1 MLFIIMLLVSVM
13 PVFADEGSEVPP
25 ITLNVK
31 AGELSSLIPESKK
44 YKITNL
50 KLIGELNIDDILF
63 IREMGACRNYLNEG
77 CLQHLD
83 ISDVTFVGHGSC
95 WEYSE
100 YGDLLS
106 YVDLKTNEHI
116 FYGSQSLQTIKLP
129 RTLKYLGKGFLAECD
144 NLVSVTLPSALNDFD
159 PTAFDD
165 CGKLT
170 SIMIDAKNPY
180 FHSDDSVLFNKDC
193 TELVFAAKLT
203 DYVIPNSVVRI
214 RSSAFSNC
222 SGLTSVTFP
231 SGLTEI
237 GSGAFKGCSGLTSLT
252 FPSGLTEIGSGAF
265 EDCSGLTSLTLPPGL
280 TTIAGSAF
288 RYSSGL
294 TSVTFPSGLTRIE
307 GYAFSGCSGLTSL
320 TFPSGLTEI
329 GNGAFEDCSGLTSLT
344 FPSGLTT
351 IEDSVCCGCSGLT
364 SLTFPSGLT
373 TIEASAFKYCSGLTS
388 VTFPPSLTRIKDSA
402 FSNCSG
408 LTSVTFP
415 SGLTEIGS
423 LAFSGCSGL
432 TSLAFPSSL
441 TTIGQGAFFNAS
453 NIKSIYS
460 YASFPPKLGVDVF
473 NDKVQQTSIL
483 YVPKDSYQDYW
494 FSDTWGNFENIKTFD
509 ASAVEPVFTADDAS
523 ETSRYTV
530 GGQKQGNPVKGL
542 NIIKMSDGSV
552 KKIMVQ

>member
-1 MLFIIMLLVSVM
+1 MSTLLSKIRFLLIAIMWVAGVATT
-13 PVFADEGSEVPP
+13 FADDGSVTPT
-25 ITLNVK
+25 ISLNVK
-31 AGELSSLIPESKK
+31 EGELRSLIPESKK

-50 KLIGELNIDDILF
+50 KLTGELNIRDILF
-63 IREMGACRNYLNEG
+63 IREMGACRENYNKG

-83 ISDVTFVGHGSC
+83 ISDVTFVGNGSFR
-95 WEYSE
+95 EFSE
-100 YGDLLS
+100 DGDLLF
-106 YVDLKTNEHI
+106 YVDLKTNRNI

-129 RTLKYLGKGFLAECD
+129 RTLKFLGKGFLAECD
-144 NLVSVTLPSALNDFD
+144 NLVSVTLPSALNDFE
-159 PTAFDD
+159 PLAFEN

-214 RSSAFSNC
+214 WNSAFSNC

-231 SGLTEI
+231 SSLTWI
-237 GSGAFKGCSGLTSLT
+237 GYWAFEGCSGLTSLT
-252 FPSGLTEIGSGAF
+252 FPSSLTWIGDAAF
-265 EDCSGLTSLTLPPGL
+265 RNCSGLTSLSFPPGL
-280 TTIAGSAF
+280 T
-288 RYSSGL
+288 
-294 TSVTFPSGLTRIE
+294 RIKDS
-307 GYAFSGCSGLTSL
+307 AFSGCSGLTSL
-320 TFPSGLTEI
+320 TFPSGLTTI
-329 GNGAFEDCSGLTSLT
+329 GS
-344 FPSGLTT
+344 
-351 IEDSVCCGCSGLT
+351 
-364 SLTFPSGLT
+364 
-373 TIEASAFKYCSGLTS
+373 
-388 VTFPPSLTRIKDSA
+388 SA
-402 FSNCSG
+402 FSGCSG

-415 SGLTEIGS
+415 SVLTEIGS

-432 TSLAFPSSL
+432 ISLAFPSSL

-453 NIKSIYS
+453 NIKTIYS

-494 FSDTWGNFENIKTFD
+494 FSDTWGNFENVKTFD

-530 GGQKQGNPVKGL
+530 GGQRQDNPVKGL

>member
-1 MLFIIMLLVSVM
+1 MKTILYKVKLMLFIIMLFVSVM
-13 PVFADEGSEVPP
+13 PVFADEGFEVPP

-31 AGELSSLIPESKK
+31 AGELSSLIPKSKK

-83 ISDVTFVGHGSC
+83 ISDVTFVGHGSW

-144 NLVSVTLPSALNDFD
+144 NLVSVTLPSALNDFE
-159 PTAFDD
+159 PLAFEN

-214 RSSAFSNC
+214 WNSAFSNC

-231 SGLTEI
+231 SSLTWI
-237 GSGAFKGCSGLTSLT
+237 GYWAFEGCSGLTSLT
-252 FPSGLTEIGSGAF
+252 FPSSLTWIGDAAFRNCSGLTSLSFPPGLTRIKDSAFSG
-265 EDCSGLTSLTLPPGL
+265 CSGLTSLTFPSSL
-280 TTIAGSAF
+280 TTIGSSAF
-288 RYSSGL
+288 SGCSGL
-294 TSVTFPSGLTRIE
+294 TSLTFPPGLTRIE
-307 GYAFSGCSGLTSL
+307 DSAFSGCSGLTSL
-320 TFPSGLTEI
+320 TFPSGLTTI
-329 GNGAFEDCSGLTSLT
+329 GSSAFS
-344 FPSGLTT
+344 
-351 IEDSVCCGCSGLT
+351 GCSGLT
-364 SLTFPSGLT
+364 SLTFPPG
-373 TIEASAFKYCSGLTS
+373 
-388 VTFPPSLTRIKDSA
+388 LTRIEDSA
-402 FSNCSG
+402 FSGCSG

-415 SGLTEIGS
+415 SVLTEIGS

-432 TSLAFPSSL
+432 ISLAFPSSL

-453 NIKSIYS
+453 NIKTIYS

-494 FSDTWGNFENIKTFD
+494 FSDTWGNFENVKTFD

-530 GGQKQGNPVKGL
+530 GGQRQDNPVKGL

>member
-1 MLFIIMLLVSVM
+1 MKTILYKVKLMLFIIMLLVSVM

-237 GSGAFKGCSGLTSLT
+237 GS
-252 FPSGLTEIGSGAF
+252 
-265 EDCSGLTSLTLPPGL
+265 
-280 TTIAGSAF
+280 
-288 RYSSGL
+288 
-294 TSVTFPSGLTRIE
+294 
-307 GYAFSGCSGLTSL
+307 
-320 TFPSGLTEI
+320 
-329 GNGAFEDCSGLTSLT
+329 
-344 FPSGLTT
+344 
-351 IEDSVCCGCSGLT
+351 
-364 SLTFPSGLT
+364 
-373 TIEASAFKYCSGLTS
+373 
-388 VTFPPSLTRIKDSA
+388 
-402 FSNCSG
+402 
-408 LTSVTFP
+408 
-415 SGLTEIGS
+415 

>member
-1 MLFIIMLLVSVM
+1 MSTLLSKIRFLLIAIMWVAGVATT
-13 PVFADEGSEVPP
+13 FADDGSVTPT
-25 ITLNVK
+25 ISLNVK
-31 AGELSSLIPESKK
+31 EGELRSLIPESKK

-50 KLIGELNIDDILF
+50 KLTGELNIRDILF
-63 IREMGACRNYLNEG
+63 IREMGACRENYNKG

-83 ISDVTFVGHGSC
+83 ISDVTFVGNGSFR
-95 WEYSE
+95 EFSE
-100 YGDLLS
+100 DGDLLF
-106 YVDLKTNEHI
+106 YVDLKTNRNI

-129 RTLKYLGKGFLAECD
+129 RTLKFLGKGFLAECD
-144 NLVSVTLPSALNDFD
+144 NLVSVTLPSALNDFE
-159 PTAFDD
+159 PLAFEN

-214 RSSAFSNC
+214 WNSAFSNC

-231 SGLTEI
+231 SSLTWI
-237 GSGAFKGCSGLTSLT
+237 GDAAFRNCSGLTSLS
-252 FPSGLTEIGSGAF
+252 F
-265 EDCSGLTSLTLPPGL
+265 PPGL
-280 TTIAGSAF
+280 T
-288 RYSSGL
+288 
-294 TSVTFPSGLTRIE
+294 RIKDS
-307 GYAFSGCSGLTSL
+307 AFSGCSGLTSL
-320 TFPSGLTEI
+320 TFPSGLTTI
-329 GNGAFEDCSGLTSLT
+329 GS
-344 FPSGLTT
+344 
-351 IEDSVCCGCSGLT
+351 
-364 SLTFPSGLT
+364 
-373 TIEASAFKYCSGLTS
+373 
-388 VTFPPSLTRIKDSA
+388 SA
-402 FSNCSG
+402 FSGCSG

-415 SGLTEIGS
+415 SVLTEIGS

-432 TSLAFPSSL
+432 ISLAFPSSL

-453 NIKSIYS
+453 NIKTIYS

-494 FSDTWGNFENIKTFD
+494 FSDTWGNFENVKTFD

-530 GGQKQGNPVKGL
+530 GGQRQDNPVKGL

>member
-1 MLFIIMLLVSVM
+1 MKTILYKVKLMLFIIMLFVSVM
-13 PVFADEGSEVPP
+13 PVFADEGFEVPP

-31 AGELSSLIPESKK
+31 AGELSSLIPKSKK

-83 ISDVTFVGHGSC
+83 ISDVTFVGHGSW

-144 NLVSVTLPSALNDFD
+144 NLVSVTLPSALNDFE
-159 PTAFDD
+159 PLAFEN

-214 RSSAFSNC
+214 WNSAFSNC

-231 SGLTEI
+231 SSLTWI
-237 GSGAFKGCSGLTSLT
+237 GYWAFEGCSGLTSLT
-252 FPSGLTEIGSGAF
+252 FP
-265 EDCSGLTSLTLPPGL
+265 P
-280 TTIAGSAF
+280 
-288 RYSSGL
+288 
-294 TSVTFPSGLTRIE
+294 GLTRIE
-307 GYAFSGCSGLTSL
+307 
-320 TFPSGLTEI
+320 
-329 GNGAFEDCSGLTSLT
+329 
-344 FPSGLTT
+344 
-351 IEDSVCCGCSGLT
+351 
-364 SLTFPSGLT
+364 
-373 TIEASAFKYCSGLTS
+373 
-388 VTFPPSLTRIKDSA
+388 DSA
-402 FSNCSG
+402 FSGCSG

-415 SGLTEIGS
+415 SVLTEIGS

-432 TSLAFPSSL
+432 ISLAFPSSL

-453 NIKSIYS
+453 NIKTIYS

-494 FSDTWGNFENIKTFD
+494 FSDTWGNFENVKTFD

-530 GGQKQGNPVKGL
+530 GGQRQDNPVKGL

>member
-1 MLFIIMLLVSVM
+1 MKTILYKVKLMLFIIMLFVSVM
-13 PVFADEGSEVPP
+13 PVFADEGFEVPP

-31 AGELSSLIPESKK
+31 AGELSSLIPKSKK

-83 ISDVTFVGHGSC
+83 ISDVTFVGHGSW

-144 NLVSVTLPSALNDFD
+144 NLVSVTLPSALNDFE
-159 PTAFDD
+159 PLAFEN

-214 RSSAFSNC
+214 WNSAFSNC

-231 SGLTEI
+231 SSLTWI
-237 GSGAFKGCSGLTSLT
+237 GYWAFEGCSGLTSLT
-252 FPSGLTEIGSGAF
+252 FPSSLTWIGDAAFRNCSGLTSLSFPPGLTRIKDSAFSG
-265 EDCSGLTSLTLPPGL
+265 CSGLTSLTFPSSL
-280 TTIAGSAF
+280 TTIGS
-288 RYSSGL
+288 S
-294 TSVTFPSGLTRIE
+294 
-307 GYAFSGCSGLTSL
+307 AFSGCSGLTSL
-320 TFPSGLTEI
+320 TFPSGLTTI
-329 GNGAFEDCSGLTSLT
+329 GSSAFS
-344 FPSGLTT
+344 
-351 IEDSVCCGCSGLT
+351 GCSGLT
-364 SLTFPSGLT
+364 SLTFPPG
-373 TIEASAFKYCSGLTS
+373 
-388 VTFPPSLTRIKDSA
+388 LTRIEDSA
-402 FSNCSG
+402 FSGCSG

-415 SGLTEIGS
+415 SVLTEIGS

-432 TSLAFPSSL
+432 ISLAFPSSL

-453 NIKSIYS
+453 NIKTIYS

-494 FSDTWGNFENIKTFD
+494 FSDTWGNFENVKTFD

-530 GGQKQGNPVKGL
+530 GGQRQDNPVKGL